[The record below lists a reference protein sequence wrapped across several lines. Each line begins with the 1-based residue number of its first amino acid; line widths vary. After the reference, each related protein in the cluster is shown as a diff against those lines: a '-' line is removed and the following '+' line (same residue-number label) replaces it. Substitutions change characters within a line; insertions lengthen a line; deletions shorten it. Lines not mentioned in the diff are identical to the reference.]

1 MAQGYAA
8 FPTGN
13 AFIIRTPKTDRLE
26 QQIVQDQKQKDLA
39 EQRQSQLL
47 DSEFSKN
54 AAAIRDIDVKP
65 AIELYGKY
73 KQIGK
78 ELYKNGNKMPPEKRI
93 AMQLEKQ
100 RAASDYYTLTAKS
113 KELKDVEDL
122 GQKNYFKD
130 PNKMEETTP
139 DYLLQSR
146 NTPVLSHPGVA
157 DIMNNTELKTKDF
170 SKIVSGAMGGNNG
183 KPIKVAN
190 DIKDNGN
197 LTSTQTDYLA
207 LNSPSQFSQKVQEG
221 VFTNRDK
228 NKFVLQHS
236 YDDLAAQDLLTK
248 YNELR
253 QTPAFK
259 KAYPNEPE
267 ISPDDLNDPF
277 KKAVTLLSL
286 DHILRHPPIAMEGKP
301 FNNTK
306 DVIDYNEANRNKA
319 TRARNAEW
327 DRRNII
333 TNRQKNERL
342 DKLMNDETVEY
353 PLDVLIDNYG
363 QNKDIKSAEGF
374 DFGTISRIKE
384 SDIPVGQLD
393 LYNKPDKYGR
403 RQVDPL
409 IDPETKE
416 RYYNSVKNPDGHW
429 ELIGADN
436 KKIGADDT
444 RDIKINKTIPSNKL
458 KQDIYFNKGK
468 GKEVPTLNASEYKKK
483 RKG

>member
-1 MAQGYAA
+1 MSYNPNQKIQAPFGDIYSIGSPYLDKLSDRLYQEDRQKKQQEARDAKALDDEFAKNMAGIRDADIPDLTKAYGDWKLASQGLMKKGNVTPEEQLAVLKKKADMYNILSKSKAQREAEKAQGTDVMKNPNRYVRDAHGQLINIMKVPVSKLGDVDP
-8 FPTGN
+8 FEPLKYKGN
-13 AFIIRTPKTDRLE
+13 ATNFAPLIKAAVGTPRDME
-26 QQIVQDQKQKDLA
+26 DEVIVNPNGLQKEVTKVK
-39 EQRQSQLL
+39 RVN
-47 DSEFSKN
+47 N
-54 AAAIRDIDVKP
+54 ANEYFDAIRSGIV
-65 AIELYGKY
+65 GS
-73 KQIGK
+73 QG
-78 ELYKNGNKMPPEKRI
+78 
-93 AMQLEKQ
+93 
-100 RAASDYYTLTAKS
+100 SD
-113 KELKDVEDL
+113 
-122 GQKNYFKD
+122 
-130 PNKMEETTP
+130 
-139 DYLLQSR
+139 
-146 NTPVLSHPGVA
+146 
-157 DIMNNTELKTKDF
+157 DF
-170 SKIVSGAMGGNNG
+170 
-183 KPIKVAN
+183 
-190 DIKDNGN
+190 
-197 LTSTQTDYLA
+197 LRT
-207 LNSPSQFSQKVQEG
+207 FS
-221 VFTNRDK
+221 N
-228 NKFVLQHS
+228 
-236 YDDLAAQDLLTK
+236 
-248 YNELR
+248 
-253 QTPAFK
+253 
-259 KAYPNEPE
+259 
-267 ISPDDLNDPF
+267 ISPDAYKLTEDQYNQMMADPVMAKRFGNPKPLPPTEDLTDTEKVAKYMAMQHALVNHPVTQVG
-277 KKAVTLLSL
+277 KALT
-286 DHILRHPPIAMEGKP
+286 DMGAMQ
-301 FNNTK
+301 
-306 DVIDYNEANRNKA
+306 
-319 TRARNAEW
+319 RAKNAEW
-327 DRRNII
+327 DRRNRI